1 MKVRKRFDL
10 SFQRRAANL
19 KDLEHRS
26 YGEQLRELEL
36 LSLEKRKVRGD
47 LIAAYKDLK
56 GGYSAGLA
64 SSS

>member
-1 MKVRKRFDL
+1 V
-10 SFQRRAANL
+10 